1 MSFSGNSVTVEAE
14 SYEKGRFEET
24 IPAQCDGEDFKIVFN
39 YKFVQEVVKAI
50 EKEEVI
56 LQVNQSVTPAV
67 FRPVDSD
74 DYFYLVMPIKLT
86 EVRDYDA
93 APPEINR
100 DAGETADSRY

>member
-1 MSFSGNSVTVEAE
+1 MMWEIFSYGKLP
-14 SYEKGRFEET
+14 Y
-24 IPAQCDGEDFKIVFN
+24 PAYSNE
-39 YKFVQEVVKAI
+39 EVVKAI
-50 EKEEVI
+50 EKDEVI
-56 LQVNQSVTPAV
+56 LQVNQAVTPAV